1 MKKDHSKDA
10 IIQQSIEFSLMVI
23 KYVEELEGKQKHVL
37 ANQVL
42 ISGTSIGAHIIGA
55 RSADAEKDFIYRMKE
70 ADKAAHDT
78 WYWFYLCEHS
88 EGHGFDKKL
97 STKLDEIMTLISGV
111 ILSL

>member
-23 KYVEELEGKQKHVL
+23 KYVEELESKKKNVI

-55 RSADAEKDFIYRMKE
+55 RSADAEKDFIHRMKE

-97 STKLDEIMTLISGV
+97 TAKLDELMTLISGV
-111 ILSL
+111 VLSL